1 MFLLVA
7 TMFVVPVIT
16 EKALAMTIGDA
27 YLHIEGK
34 FYNVRGHLTA
44 GVFLRPFG
52 NPRILPGGDIITWA
66 TGGTGIYGNEGGYV
80 SAHVVGLSPE
90 VFFHFSNPAK
100 GRNTCAGVPPSIVTC
115 TITQGIHAT
124 ATYHVRPSASLPDAN
139 GGDANSGSEG
149 DDSGD
154 TS

>member
-1 MFLLVA
+1 MFVLA
-7 TMFVVPVIT
+7 GTMFIVPAIT
-16 EKALAMTIGDA
+16 EKALALTSGNA
-27 YLHIEGK
+27 YLDIEGK
-34 FYNVRGHLTA
+34 FYNVRGHLSA

-52 NPRILPGGDIITWA
+52 YPRILPGGDIITWA

-124 ATYHVRPSASLPDAN
+124 ATYHVRPSALLPDAN
-139 GGDANSGSEG
+139 GRDANTGDEG